1 MAKKNDF
8 IFYEADAMLIL
19 VNPFV
24 DINVDNVGKAFI
36 HQKPLKVSDG
46 SSTSW
51 IYNENLLQGI
61 SRNDAET
68 VLSAMKAFENMA
80 RGQVEGIE
88 EVFEPLLRIMCR
100 EIVKQKKRLGGD
112 FAVAQAV
119 MSREATCF
127 RDLK

>member
-36 HQKPLKVSDG
+36 HQKPLK
-46 SSTSW
+46 
-51 IYNENLLQGI
+51 GI
-61 SRNDAET
+61 SQKDAET
-68 VLSAMKAFENMA
+68 VLSAMKAFENLA

-119 MSREATCF
+119 MSR
-127 RDLK
+127 